1 MIAFVRGTVF
11 SMSADAL
18 IIDNNGIGYRIFT
31 PQAHKFHLGS
41 EVTLYTYQQVRED
54 DISLFG
60 FDTPEAYEVFLRLIA
75 VKGVGAKT
83 SLAMLAVCTPGKMLE
98 AIETTAWKLLNGLP
112 RPDAKTAQRPGTDPT
127 A

>member
-60 FDTPEAYEVFLRLIA
+60 FDTPEAYEGFRR
-75 VKGVGAKT
+75 
-83 SLAMLAVCTPGKMLE
+83 P
-98 AIETTAWKLLNGLP
+98 AWPARSWRP
-112 RPDAKTAQRPGTDPT
+112 RP
-127 A
+127 